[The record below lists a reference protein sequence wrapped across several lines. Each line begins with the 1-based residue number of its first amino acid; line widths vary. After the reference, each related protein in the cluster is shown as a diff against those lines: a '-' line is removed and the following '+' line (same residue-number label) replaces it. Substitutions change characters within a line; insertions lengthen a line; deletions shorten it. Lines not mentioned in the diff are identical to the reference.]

1 VSGRGEQ
8 RERLAAERG
17 YRVYGYRWVVLAA
30 VMAVNFMI
38 QVLWIGYGSI
48 IADAADYYGVSH
60 ELVTL
65 LAMVFMIA
73 FIPLSLPA
81 AWVIDSRG
89 FRAAVGFGVVMMGV
103 FGVLRG
109 LAGNSYALV
118 LICTIGIAVAQP
130 FLLNSWTKVP
140 ANWFA
145 PGERATAVGLIT
157 LASMLGVGAGLALS
171 PVFIGFMSIGAMQ
184 LVYGAVAAVSAVA
197 FLALARERPA
207 TSPGPAGEEA
217 RALMLDGLKHAL
229 TVKPFLVILAVA
241 FVIMGVFNGVTSWIG
256 DIVLPRGFGADDAG
270 LLGLVMLVA
279 GVIGAVVLSAMSD
292 RQGKRIRYLML
303 TLALAIPSLIGVAFV
318 SSGLLL
324 YASSAA
330 LGFFIVG
337 ALPIGMQYAAEV
349 TFPTPEG
356 TSNGLVQLCGQCSVV
371 FVYIMGPLRTE
382 SGSFAVSLVLMSVLL
397 AVSAVV
403 VSRLRDAPPRAGAAV
418 APPLAVAPP
427 PAATGAAA
435 VLSASV
441 ETGTLM
447 DAAPAGLDAPRPP
460 APIG

>member
-1 VSGRGEQ
+1 MSGRAEE

-17 YRVYGYRWVVLAA
+17 YRVYGYRWVVLAV
-30 VMAVNFMI
+30 VMVVNFMI

-48 IADAADYYGVSH
+48 IADAAAYYDVSH
-60 ELVTL
+60 QLVTL

-89 FRAAVGFGVVMMGV
+89 FRVAVGFGVVMMGV

-109 LAGNSYALV
+109 LAGSDYALV
-118 LICTIGIAVAQP
+118 LVCTIGIAVAQP

-171 PVFIGFMSIGAMQ
+171 PVLAGVMSIGAMQ
-184 LVYGAVAAVSAVA
+184 LVYGAAAAVSAVA

-229 TVKPFLVILAVA
+229 TVRPFLVILAVA

-279 GVIGAVVLSAMSD
+279 GVIGAVILSAMSD
-292 RQGKRIRYLML
+292 RQGKRVRYLVL
-303 TLALAIPSLIGVAFV
+303 TLALAVPSLVGVAFV
-318 SSGLLL
+318 STSWLLFI
-324 YASSAA
+324 SSAA

-371 FVYIMGPLRTE
+371 FVYIMGPLRTG
-382 SGSFAVSLVLMSVLL
+382 SGSFAVSLLLMSALL
-397 AVSAVV
+397 ALSAVV
-403 VSRLRDAPPRAGAAV
+403 VSRLRDAPLRV
-418 APPLAVAPP
+418 
-427 PAATGAAA
+427 GAAA
-435 VLSASV
+435 SPSPADEPLAGRPGASPGV
-441 ETGTLM
+441 
-447 DAAPAGLDAPRPP
+447 APAGPDAPRPP
-460 APIG
+460 APVG

>member
-1 VSGRGEQ
+1 VNGRVEEQ
-8 RERLAAERG
+8 ERRAGERG
-17 YRVYGYRWVVLAA
+17 YRVYAYRWVVLGV
-30 VMAVNFMI
+30 VMLVNFVI
-38 QVLWIGYGSI
+38 QILWIGYGSI
-48 IADAADYYGVSH
+48 IADAATYYGVSH
-60 ELVTL
+60 DLVTL
-65 LAMVFMIA
+65 LAMVFMLA

-81 AWVIDSRG
+81 AWAIDSRG
-89 FRAAVGFGVVMMGV
+89 FRVAVGFGVVMMGV

-109 LAGNSYALV
+109 LSGSDYTLV
-118 LICTIGIAVAQP
+118 LLCTIGIAVAQP

-171 PVFIGFMSIGAMQ
+171 PVLIGVMSIGAMQ

-217 RALMLDGLKHAL
+217 RALMLDGLKHAV
-229 TVKPFLVILAVA
+229 TVKPFLVMLAA
-241 FVIMGVFNGVTSWIG
+241 TFIVIGVFNGVTSWIG

-270 LLGLVMLVA
+270 LLGLAMLVA
-279 GVIGAVVLSAMSD
+279 GVVGAVVLSAMSD
-292 RQGKRIRYLML
+292 RQGKRIRYLVL
-303 TLALAIPSLIGVAFV
+303 TLVLAIPSLIGVAFA
-318 SSGLLL
+318 STDWLL

-371 FVYIMGPLRTE
+371 FVYAMGPLRTE

-397 AVSAVV
+397 AASAVV
-403 VSRLRDAPPRAGAAV
+403 VSRQRDAPPRAGVASGSPPTVAAR
-418 APPLAVAPP
+418 PAVTESA
-427 PAATGAAA
+427 ASHATGA
-435 VLSASV
+435 V
-441 ETGTLM
+441 TGALA
-447 DAAPAGLDAPRPP
+447 DAAPLGPDAPRPP

>member
-1 VSGRGEQ
+1 
-8 RERLAAERG
+8 
-17 YRVYGYRWVVLAA
+17 
-30 VMAVNFMI
+30 
-38 QVLWIGYGSI
+38 
-48 IADAADYYGVSH
+48 VSH
-60 ELVTL
+60 QLVTL

-89 FRAAVGFGVVMMGV
+89 FRVAVGFGAVMMGV

-109 LAGNSYALV
+109 LSGSDYTLV
-118 LICTIGIAVAQP
+118 LLCTIGIAVAQP

-171 PVFIGFMSIGAMQ
+171 PVLIGMMSIGAMQ
-184 LVYGAVAAVSAVA
+184 LAYGAAAAVSAVA

-217 RALMLDGLKHAL
+217 RALMLDGLKHAV
-229 TVKPFLVILAVA
+229 TVKPFLVILVVA

-292 RQGKRIRYLML
+292 RQGKRIRYLVL
-303 TLALAIPSLIGVAFV
+303 TLTLAIPSLIGVAFV
-318 SSGLLL
+318 STTLLL

-349 TFPTPEG
+349 TYPTPEG

-382 SGSFAVSLVLMSVLL
+382 GGSFAVSLVLMSVLL
-397 AVSAVV
+397 GASAVV
-403 VSRLRDAPPRAGAAV
+403 VSRLKDAPPRGVAVPGSIASADGRLTVAV
-418 APPLAVAPP
+418 A
-427 PAATGAAA
+427 AA
-435 VLSASV
+435 
-441 ETGTLM
+441 
-447 DAAPAGLDAPRPP
+447 DAAPAAPGAPRPP

>member
-1 VSGRGEQ
+1 VSGRAEE
-8 RERLAAERG
+8 RERRAVERG
-17 YRVYGYRWVVLAA
+17 YRVYGYRWVVLGV
-30 VMAVNFMI
+30 VMLVNFVI

-60 ELVTL
+60 QLVTL
-65 LAMVFMIA
+65 LSMVFMIA

-89 FRAAVGFGVVMMGV
+89 FRAAVGFGVVLMGV

-109 LAGNSYALV
+109 LSGSNYTLAL
-118 LICTIGIAVAQP
+118 LCTIGIAVAQP

-171 PVFIGFMSIGAMQ
+171 PVFIGGMSIGTMQ
-184 LVYGAVAAVSAVA
+184 LVYGVVAAVSAVA

-217 RALMLDGLKHAL
+217 RALMLDGLKHAV
-229 TVKPFLVILAVA
+229 TVRPFLVILGIA
-241 FVIMGVFNGVTSWIG
+241 FVLMGVFNGVTSWIG

-270 LLGLVMLVA
+270 LLGLVMLVS
-279 GVIGAVVLSAMSD
+279 GVVGAVVLSAMSD
-292 RQGKRIRYLML
+292 RQGKRIRYLVL
-303 TLALAIPSLIGVAFV
+303 TLSLAIPSLIGVAFV
-318 SSGLLL
+318 SASLLL
-324 YASSAA
+324 YVSSAA

-349 TFPTPEG
+349 TYPTPEG
-356 TSNGLVQLCGQCSVV
+356 TSNGLVQLCGQCSVI

-397 AVSAVV
+397 AVSAAV
-403 VSRLRDAPPRAGAAV
+403 VSRLQDAPPRGEVRAGAM
-418 APPLAVAPP
+418 P
-427 PAATGAAA
+427 PAAGPADGAAA
-435 VLSASV
+435 AVTASA
-441 ETGTLM
+441 G
-447 DAAPAGLDAPRPP
+447 PDAPRPP

>member
-1 VSGRGEQ
+1 MSGRAAA

-17 YRVYGYRWVVLAA
+17 YRVYGYRWVVLGV
-30 VMAVNFMI
+30 VMIVNFVI
-38 QVLWIGYGSI
+38 QILWIGYGSI
-48 IADAADYYGVSH
+48 IADASDYYGVSH
-60 ELVTL
+60 QLVTL

-89 FRAAVGFGVVMMGV
+89 FRVAVGFGVVLMGV

-109 LAGNSYALV
+109 LAGSDYTLV
-118 LICTIGIAVAQP
+118 LVCTIGIAVAQP

-145 PGERATAVGLIT
+145 SGERATAVGLIT

-171 PVFIGFMSIGAMQ
+171 PLFIGVMSIGAMQ
-184 LVYGAVAAVSAVA
+184 LAYGAVAAVSAVA

-207 TSPGPAGEEA
+207 TPPGPAGEDA

-256 DIVLPRGFGADDAG
+256 DIVLPRGFGADAAG

-279 GVIGAVVLSAMSD
+279 GVIGAVILSAMSD
-292 RQGKRIRYLML
+292 RQGKRIRYLVL

-318 SSGLLL
+318 STSWLL

-371 FVYIMGPLRTE
+371 FVYIMGPLRTG
-382 SGSFAVSLVLMSVLL
+382 SGSFEVSLLLMSVLL
-397 AVSAVV
+397 AVAAVV
-403 VSRLRDAPPRAGAAV
+403 VSRLKDAPLRLGAAT
-418 APPLAVAPP
+418 ASS
-427 PAATGAAA
+427 PAAPAIAPA
-435 VLSASV
+435 I
-441 ETGTLM
+441 
-447 DAAPAGLDAPRPP
+447 APAGLADAVPTGADAPPPP
-460 APIG
+460 APVG

>member
-1 VSGRGEQ
+1 MSGRAEE
-8 RERLAAERG
+8 RERRAVERG
-17 YRVYGYRWVVLAA
+17 YRVYGYRWVVLGV
-30 VMAVNFMI
+30 VMLVNFVI
-38 QVLWIGYGSI
+38 QVLWISYGSI
-48 IADAADYYGVSH
+48 IADAADYYDVSH
-60 ELVTL
+60 QLVTV

-89 FRAAVGFGVVMMGV
+89 FRAAVGFGVVLMGV

-109 LAGNSYALV
+109 LSGSNYTLV
-118 LICTIGIAVAQP
+118 LLCTIGIAVAQP

-171 PVFIGFMSIGAMQ
+171 PVFIGSMSIGTMQ

-217 RALMLDGLKHAL
+217 RALMLDGLKHAV
-229 TVKPFLVILAVA
+229 TVKPFLVILAIA

-256 DIVLPRGFGADDAG
+256 DIVLPRGFGADEAG

-279 GVIGAVVLSAMSD
+279 GVVGAVVLSALSD
-292 RQGKRIRYLML
+292 RQGKRVRYLVL
-303 TLALAIPSLIGVAFV
+303 TLTLAIPSLIGVAFV
-318 SSGLLL
+318 SATLLL
-324 YASSAA
+324 YVSSAA

-349 TFPTPEG
+349 TYPTPEG

-403 VSRLRDAPPRAGAAV
+403 VSRLQDAPPRGEADAGAMLTVAGPAV
-418 APPLAVAPP
+418 GTAA
-427 PAATGAAA
+427 AATAGA
-435 VLSASV
+435 
-441 ETGTLM
+441 G
-447 DAAPAGLDAPRPP
+447 PDAPRPP

>member
-1 VSGRGEQ
+1 VSGRAEE

-17 YRVYGYRWVVLAA
+17 YRVYGYRWVVLGV

-60 ELVTL
+60 QLVTL

-89 FRAAVGFGVVMMGV
+89 FRVAVGFGVVMMGV

-109 LAGNSYALV
+109 LAGSNYSLV
-118 LICTIGIAVAQP
+118 LVCTIGIAVAQP

-171 PVFIGFMSIGAMQ
+171 PVLIGSMSIGAMQ
-184 LVYGAVAAVSAVA
+184 LVYGGLAAVSAVA

-207 TSPGPAGEEA
+207 TSPGPAGEGA

-292 RQGKRIRYLML
+292 SQGKRIRYLVL
-303 TLALAIPSLIGVAFV
+303 TLALAIPSLVGVAFV
-318 SSGLLL
+318 STSLLL
-324 YASSAA
+324 YVSSAA

-349 TFPTPEG
+349 TYPTPEG

-371 FVYIMGPLRTE
+371 FVYIMGPLRTD
-382 SGSFAVSLVLMSVLL
+382 SGSFAVSLVLMSALL
-397 AVSAVV
+397 AVAAVV
-403 VSRLRDAPPRAGAAV
+403 VSRLKDAPPRAGATTGAS
-418 APPLAVAPP
+418 ASGGPLAGSDGAVID
-427 PAATGAAA
+427 AAA
-435 VLSASV
+435 PV
-441 ETGTLM
+441 G
-447 DAAPAGLDAPRPP
+447 PDAPRPP
-460 APIG
+460 APVG

>member
-1 VSGRGEQ
+1 VSGRAEE

-17 YRVYGYRWVVLAA
+17 YRVYGYRWVVLGV
-30 VMAVNFMI
+30 VMIVNFMI
-38 QVLWIGYGSI
+38 QILWIGYGSI

-60 ELVTL
+60 QLVTL

-89 FRAAVGFGVVMMGV
+89 FRTAVGFGVVMMGI

-109 LAGNSYALV
+109 LSGSNYTLV
-118 LICTIGIAVAQP
+118 LLCTIGIAIAQP

-171 PVFIGFMSIGAMQ
+171 PVLIGAMSIGAMQ
-184 LVYGAVAAVSAVA
+184 LVYGAIAAVSAVA

-207 TSPGPAGEEA
+207 TSPGPAGEGA

-292 RQGKRIRYLML
+292 RQGKRIRYLVL

-318 SSGLLL
+318 STTLLL
-324 YASSAA
+324 YLSSAA

-371 FVYIMGPLRTE
+371 FVYIMGPLRTD
-382 SGSFAVSLVLMSVLL
+382 SGSFAVSLLLMSALL
-397 AVSAVV
+397 AVAAVV
-403 VSRLRDAPPRAGAAV
+403 VSRLKDAPPRTVVAAGAL
-418 APPLAVAPP
+418 PS
-427 PAATGAAA
+427 AAA
-435 VLSASV
+435 APGLGGVAL
-441 ETGTLM
+441 
-447 DAAPAGLDAPRPP
+447 DAAPVGPEAPRPP
-460 APIG
+460 APAG

>member
-1 VSGRGEQ
+1 MSGRAEA
-8 RERLAAERG
+8 RERRDAERG
-17 YRVYGYRWVVLAA
+17 YRVYGYRWVVLGV

-38 QVLWIGYGSI
+38 QVLWISYGAI
-48 IADAADYYGVSH
+48 IADASDYYGVSH

-65 LAMVFMIA
+65 LSMVFMIA

-89 FRAAVGFGVVMMGV
+89 FRTAVGFGVVMMGI

-109 LAGNSYALV
+109 LAGSNYSLV
-118 LICTIGIAVAQP
+118 LMCTIGIAVAQP
-130 FLLNSWTKVP
+130 FLLNAWTKVP

-171 PVFIGFMSIGAMQ
+171 PVLIGSMSIGATQ
-184 LVYGAVAAVSAVA
+184 LVYGAVAAVSAVV

-241 FVIMGVFNGVTSWIG
+241 FVIMGVFNGVSSWIG
-256 DIVLPRGFGADDAG
+256 DIVLPRGFDADAAG
-270 LLGLVMLVA
+270 LLGMVMLVA

-292 RQGKRIRYLML
+292 RQGRRVRYLVL
-303 TLALAIPSLIGVAFV
+303 TLALAIPSLVGVAFV
-318 SSGLLL
+318 SSTVLL
-324 YASSAA
+324 YVSFAA
-330 LGFFIVG
+330 LGFFVVG

-371 FVYIMGPLRTE
+371 FVYIMGPLRTDG
-382 SGSFAVSLVLMSVLL
+382 GSFAVSLLLMSVLL
-397 AVSAVV
+397 ALTAIV
-403 VSRLRDAPPRAGAAV
+403 VSRLRDAPPRTGAIAGSSPSGGSLAGLEGAA
-418 APPLAVAPP
+418 
-427 PAATGAAA
+427 PA
-435 VLSASV
+435 
-441 ETGTLM
+441 
-447 DAAPAGLDAPRPP
+447 AAPAGPDAPRPP

>member
-1 VSGRGEQ
+1 MSGRAEK

-17 YRVYGYRWVVLAA
+17 YRVYGYRWVVLGV
-30 VMAVNFMI
+30 VMLVNFVI
-38 QVLWIGYGSI
+38 QILWISYGSI
-48 IADAADYYGVSH
+48 IADASDYYGVSH
-60 ELVTL
+60 LMVTL

-89 FRAAVGFGVVMMGV
+89 FRVAVGFGVVMMGV

-109 LAGNSYALV
+109 LAGSNYTLV
-118 LICTIGIAVAQP
+118 LICTLGIAVAQP

-171 PVFIGFMSIGAMQ
+171 PVFIGVMSIGAMQ
-184 LVYGAVAAVSAVA
+184 LVWGALAAVSAVA

-207 TSPGPAGEEA
+207 TSPGPAGDEA

-229 TVKPFLVILAVA
+229 TVRPFLVILAVA

-256 DIVLPRGFGADDAG
+256 DIVLPRGYGADSAG

-279 GVIGAVVLSAMSD
+279 GVIGAVVLSALSD
-292 RQGKRIRYLML
+292 RQGRRIRYLAL
-303 TLALAIPSLIGVAFV
+303 TLALAIPSLVGVAFV
-318 SSGLLL
+318 SGALLL
-324 YASSAA
+324 YASCAA

-371 FVYIMGPLRTE
+371 FVFIMGPLRTG
-382 SGSFAVSLVLMSVLL
+382 SGSFVVSLVLMCALL
-397 AVSAVV
+397 ALSAVV
-403 VSRLRDAPPRAGAAV
+403 ISRLRDPSDMDLRR
-418 APPLAVAPP
+418 
-427 PAATGAAA
+427 PAAIEAGTVGAAA
-435 VLSASV
+435 SS
-441 ETGTLM
+441 
-447 DAAPAGLDAPRPP
+447 APAGPDAPRPS
-460 APIG
+460 AS

>member
-1 VSGRGEQ
+1 VSEQ
-8 RERLAAERG
+8 VAG
-17 YRVYGYRWVVLAA
+17 QYRVYRYRWVVLA
-30 VMAVNFMI
+30 VFMLVNVTI
-38 QVLWIGYGSI
+38 QMLWISYAPITSL
-48 IADAADYYGVSH
+48 ASKYYGVS
-60 ELVTL
+60 ELAIGI
-65 LAMVFMIA
+65 LAMSFMIA

-89 FRAAVGFGVVMMGV
+89 FRTAVGFGVVMMGV

-109 LAGNSYALV
+109 LSGSDYTLV

-130 FLLNSWTKVP
+130 FLLVSWTKVP

-171 PVFIGFMSIGAMQ
+171 PLLIGSMSIGAMQ
-184 LVYGAVAAVSAVA
+184 LVYGCVAAVSAVA

-229 TVKPFLVILAVA
+229 TVKPFLVILAATFIV
-241 FVIMGVFNGVTSWIG
+241 MGVFNGVTSWIG
-256 DIVLPRGFGADDAG
+256 DIVLPRGFDADAAG

-292 RQGKRIRYLML
+292 RQGKRIRYLVL

-318 SSGLLL
+318 STTWLLC
-324 YASSAA
+324 ASCAA

-371 FVYIMGPLRTE
+371 FVYIMGPLRTG

-397 AVSAVV
+397 AVAAVV
-403 VSRLRDAPPRAGAAV
+403 VSRLKDA
-418 APPLAVAPP
+418 L
-427 PAATGAAA
+427 PA
-435 VLSASV
+435 
-441 ETGTLM
+441 
-447 DAAPAGLDAPRPP
+447 
-460 APIG
+460 